1 MVTRSNDYLMR
12 KVNSSGRKYWL
23 KVVSKAGAASS
34 LKLKLKELIG
44 FQEKTF
50 KTDGDEMTIEQTGG
64 LKIQILNCL
73 RFII

>member
-23 KVVSKAGAASS
+23 KVVSKAAAASS